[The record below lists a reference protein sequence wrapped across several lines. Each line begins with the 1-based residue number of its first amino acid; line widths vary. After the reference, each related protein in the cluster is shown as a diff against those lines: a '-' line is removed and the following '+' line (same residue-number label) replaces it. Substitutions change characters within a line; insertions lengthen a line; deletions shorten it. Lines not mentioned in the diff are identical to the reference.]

1 MKAAVRIAA
10 LSLCALLATP
20 AAAQW
25 AWRDDNG
32 RFVYSDRPPP
42 ASVKANQIVR
52 QPGGSSVVAVPA
64 PGAAPSAPPTAAP
77 SERATESSEAKP
89 AGPKT
94 WAERDMEF
102 RKRQQER
109 ADAEKKAAEETARS
123 AQRAQECERSRGYLR
138 ALEDGMRIQ
147 RTDAQGNREF
157 LDDEGRNREVARMRE
172 LIAKNCS

>member
-64 PGAAPSAPPTAAP
+64 PGAAPSAPPTAA
-77 SERATESSEAKP
+77 
-89 AGPKT
+89 PKT